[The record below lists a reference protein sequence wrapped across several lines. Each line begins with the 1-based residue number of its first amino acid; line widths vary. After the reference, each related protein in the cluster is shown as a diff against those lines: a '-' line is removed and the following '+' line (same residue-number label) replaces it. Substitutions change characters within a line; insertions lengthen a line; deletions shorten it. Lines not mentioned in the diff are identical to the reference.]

1 MKEEGNWVK
10 TISLN
15 RCADNLH
22 NFYHI
27 YYLGNV
33 SPVPMSGG
41 SPPIPD
47 KFKMKSTQAVNI
59 AKKGNFRVF
68 LCLSQTAFLSLCS
81 YLSLSAFLPIY
92 CLSLSLSFCRT
103 TAVSSLICLYL
114 SVFLCLSLSLFLCLS
129 GTGNLQRL

>member
-68 LCLSQTAFLSLCS
+68 LCLSQSAFLSLFFCLS
-81 YLSLSAFLPIY
+81 ICLSAICLSLTLSLSFCLTLSVSSLSLSLFVSLY
-92 CLSLSLSFCRT
+92 LSLSLS
-103 TAVSSLICLYL
+103 
-114 SVFLCLSLSLFLCLS
+114 LCLVLVTC
-129 GTGNLQRL
+129 RDYK